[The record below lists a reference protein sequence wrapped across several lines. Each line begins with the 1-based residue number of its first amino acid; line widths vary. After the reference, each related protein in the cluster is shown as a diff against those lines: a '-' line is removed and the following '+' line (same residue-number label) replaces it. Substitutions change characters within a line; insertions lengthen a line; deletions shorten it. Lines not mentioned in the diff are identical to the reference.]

1 VFAKYASRLV
11 DKIFRKSTAQ
21 DSIRTVSVKVFRV
34 VIISL
39 GIFLALGILN
49 LNSVLTTILGAA
61 GVLGLAVGFALQGT
75 LHNTFS
81 GIIISFIPKL

>member
-1 VFAKYASRLV
+1 MQDSEIIEKTEKSWSELSDKVINWVDSIVLNLPNFLIATLVIIIFVVFAKYASRLV

-39 GIFLALGILN
+39 GIF
-49 LNSVLTTILGAA
+49 
-61 GVLGLAVGFALQGT
+61 
-75 LHNTFS
+75 
-81 GIIISFIPKL
+81 